1 MSGEARQTLNA
12 LVFSLITGIS
22 VGAVVFHQSMAELIS
37 RTLQVSPSMMWSL
50 SVCTQMGYVLGL
62 VFILPLADKI
72 GLFKLIPI
80 VLVSLGTALVVMSF
94 LDNIWPVYIDLF
106 VIGFSSISGQLLIIY
121 ASKLTSI
128 NEKKYILAWL
138 FSSLFTGL
146 VLARI
151 LSGIIATYFKWQL
164 VYLIFGIAIL
174 ILSVIVRK
182 MISQTNTINYKY
194 IDVLKEQI
202 NLLIHE
208 KKLIFYAVLSAIF
221 FAASN
226 GIWANISNYCYREL
240 NMTSSA
246 VGILATASLTTI
258 LSPKIVNILLKKIDT
273 KAVIKYNILLL
284 LTVSLVIMLF
294 NISIINVGIFLIF
307 SEYSVR
313 SVQYASQTE
322 VLSIDPN
329 KSGRLNGVFM
339 SIFFIGAPI
348 GSYFGGIVVENFR
361 SIGLFLF
368 SIICM
373 LICALWYVF
382 MAKRIQ

>member
-164 VYLIFGIAIL
+164 VYLIFGVAIL

-240 NMTSSA
+240 SMTSSA

-294 NISIINVGIFLIF
+294 NISIINVGLFLIF

-368 SIICM
+368 PIICM

-382 MAKRIQ
+382 MAKRIH